1 MLLSAEINLPKNI
14 LVHGFVNDKDG
25 AKMSKSV
32 GNVIDP
38 HAMIAEYG
46 SDTVRLYMTSEVGVG
61 QDLNFSDDRIK
72 SIHNDVL
79 ANNYGNLVNRVLSL
93 WIAHR
98 DKGETIPEIPEISP
112 GILDVVND
120 YKNMLGKWINTS
132 RMFIDVD
139 TILNMANT
147 MLNTTE
153 PWKKS
158 GEEKGKLLVEGIVY
172 VYYVTLLLFPFIPEA
187 TAKVMKAMGIKEDIK
202 LDDPISIDL
211 SAITKPDILFVK
223 K

>member
-1 MLLSAEINLPKNI
+1 
-14 LVHGFVNDKDG
+14 
-25 AKMSKSV
+25 MSKSV

-93 WIAHR
+93 WIAYR
-98 DKGETIPEIPEISP
+98 DKNEGSIPALPELKKTFTDNLSHYKFSMSAFDTQM
-112 GILDVVND
+112 GFASLRRILDEVN
-120 YKNMLGKWINTS
+120 N
-132 RMFIDVD
+132 
-139 TILNMANT
+139 

-172 VYYVTLLLFPFIPEA
+172 VYYATLLLSPFIPEA
-187 TAKVMKAMGIKEDIK
+187 TSKVMKAMGIKDGTT
-202 LDDPISIDL
+202 LDDSISIDL
-211 SAITKPDILFVK
+211 NTITKLDILFVK

>member
-14 LVHGFVNDKDG
+14 LIHGFVSDKDG

-61 QDLNFSDDRIK
+61 QDLNFSDERIK
-72 SIHNDVL
+72 SIYNDVL

-98 DKGETIPEIPEISP
+98 DKGEIVPEIPEATEAT
-112 GILDVVND
+112 LDIVRT
-120 YKNMLGKWINTS
+120 YKDNLEKWINTQM
-132 RMFIDVD
+132 MFNCVN
-139 TILNMANT
+139 TLLNVVNN

-158 GEEKGKLLVEGIVY
+158 GEEKGKILAEGIVY
-172 VYYVTLLLFPFIPEA
+172 VYYATLLLSPFIPEA
-187 TAKVMKAMGIKEDIK
+187 TNKVMKAMGIKEGTK

-211 SAITKPDILFVK
+211 NTITKPEILFVK

>member
-1 MLLSAEINLPKNI
+1 
-14 LVHGFVNDKDG
+14 
-25 AKMSKSV
+25 MSKSV

-38 HAMIAEYG
+38 HEMIAEYG

-61 QDLNFSDDRIK
+61 QDLNFSDERIK

-98 DKGETIPEIPEISP
+98 DKGEVISEIPEATETVQH
-112 GILDVVND
+112 ILKAYKINMQDFDV
-120 YKNMLGKWINTS
+120 KMCFAQINT
-132 RMFIDVD
+132 V
-139 TILNMANT
+139 LNEVNN

-158 GEEKGKLLVEGIVY
+158 GEEKGKILAEGIVY
-172 VYYVTLLLFPFIPEA
+172 VYYATLLLSPFIPTA
-187 TAKVMKAMGIKEDIK
+187 TEKVMQAMGIKEGTT
-202 LDDPISIDL
+202 LDDQISIDL
-211 SAITKPDILFVK
+211 KTITKPEILFLK